1 MVSYFR
7 AKDKR
12 VRSTVSGVELPSIRL
27 NFFLRNFTLS
37 GLDRQKMYLA
47 APNKIKRTARLSVRS
62 RNRCVITTR
71 AGSIFRYFRL
81 SRIMAKEM
89 ASLGF
94 LTGVRKSSW

>member
-27 NFFLRNFTLS
+27 NFFLRNATLS

-47 APNKIKRTARLSVRS
+47 ASNKIKRLAKLTVRS

-71 AGSIFRYFRL
+71 AGSVFRYFRL
-81 SRIMAKEM
+81 SRIIAKEM
-89 ASLGF
+89 ASTGF
-94 LTGVRKSSW
+94 LTGVRKSS